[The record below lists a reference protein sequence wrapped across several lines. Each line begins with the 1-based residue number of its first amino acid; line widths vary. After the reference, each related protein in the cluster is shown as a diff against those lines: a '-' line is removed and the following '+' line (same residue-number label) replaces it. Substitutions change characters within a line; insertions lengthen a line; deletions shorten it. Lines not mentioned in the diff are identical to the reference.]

1 MPHPA
6 MAAYASRVTEY
17 VAGRP
22 GYPETL
28 LADLPLAD
36 TIIELGAGTGK
47 FTALL
52 AQTGKR
58 ILAVEPLPEMAARVD
73 SERLAN
79 VEVLIGSAEA
89 IPVSDR
95 SAGLICCATSFHWFD
110 YVPAT
115 GEIVRTL
122 EQGGT
127 LALIWNV
134 PDNSAGWMRA
144 FADVLE
150 GYAGNTPRRVDG
162 RWRTIFDDAR
172 FEHVGTNFHP
182 DVHPMTT
189 DSIVDR
195 AMSAS
200 FIAGLPHWEQQVVR
214 HRITGIIDNEPS
226 FAGKSSIEFPY
237 VTEVHTFRT
246 R

>member
-6 MAAYASRVTEY
+6 SAAYASRVTEY
-17 VAGRP
+17 VAVRP
-22 GYPETL
+22 GYPEAVL
-28 LADLPLAD
+28 SDLPLAE

-58 ILAVEPLPEMAARVD
+58 IIAVEPLPEMAARIG

-95 SAGLICCATSFHWFD
+95 AAGLVCCATAFHWFD
-110 YVPAT
+110 YVRAT

-122 EQGGT
+122 EKDGA

-134 PDNSAGWMRA
+134 PDTRAGWVTA

-150 GYAGNTPRRVDG
+150 GYAGNTPRRVHG
-162 RWRTIFDDAR
+162 KWRTIFNDAR
-172 FEHVGTNFHP
+172 FEHVTTNFHP
-182 DVHPMTT
+182 HVQPMTT
-189 DSIVDR
+189 SSIVDR
-195 AMSAS
+195 AMSIS
-200 FIAGLPHWEQQVVR
+200 FIAGLPHRKQQVVR
-214 HRITGIIDNEPS
+214 HKIKSIVDNEPLL
-226 FAGKSSIEFPY
+226 AGKNSIGFPY

>member
-6 MAAYASRVTEY
+6 IAAYASRVTEY
-17 VAGRP
+17 AAERP
-22 GYPETL
+22 GYPKAL
-28 LADLPLAD
+28 MSDLPLAD

-58 ILAVEPLPEMAARVD
+58 IFAVEPIPELAARIG

-95 SAGLICCATSFHWFD
+95 AAGLICCATAFHWFD
-110 YVPAT
+110 YVRAT

-122 EQGGT
+122 EQGGA

-134 PDNSAGWMRA
+134 PDNRTGWVMA
-144 FADVLE
+144 FADVLD
-150 GYAGNTPRRVDG
+150 GYAGSTPRRIHG
-162 RWRTIFDDAR
+162 KWRTIFSDAR
-172 FEHVGTNFHP
+172 FEHVTTNFHP
-182 DVHPMTT
+182 HVQPMTP
-189 DSIVDR
+189 SRIVDR
-195 AMSAS
+195 AMSVS
-200 FIAGLPHWEQQVVR
+200 FIAGLPYRKQQVVR
-214 HRITGIIDNEPS
+214 RKITSIVDNEPS
-226 FAGKSSIEFPY
+226 FAGKNSIDFPY
-237 VTEVHTFRT
+237 VTEVHIFRT

>member
-6 MAAYASRVTEY
+6 VAAYASRVTEY

-22 GYPETL
+22 GYPEAL
-28 LADLPLAD
+28 LSDLPLAD

-58 ILAVEPLPEMAARVD
+58 IFAVEPIPEMAARIGG
-73 SERLAN
+73 ERFAN

-95 SAGLICCATSFHWFD
+95 AAGLICCATAFHWFD
-110 YVPAT
+110 YVRAS
-115 GEIVRTL
+115 GEIVRAL
-122 EQGGT
+122 EQGGA

-134 PDNSAGWMRA
+134 PDNRMGWVTA
-144 FADVLE
+144 FGDVLE
-150 GYAGNTPRRVDG
+150 GYAGRTPRRIDG
-162 RWRTIFDDAR
+162 KWRKIFDDAR
-172 FEHVGTNFHP
+172 FEHVTTSFHP
-182 DVHPMTT
+182 HVQPMTPS
-189 DSIVDR
+189 SIVDR

-200 FIAGLPHWEQQVVR
+200 FIAGLPDQKQQVVR
-214 HRITGIIDNEPS
+214 RKITSIVDNEPS
-226 FAGKSSIEFPY
+226 LAGNNSVGFPY